1 MQLLW
6 QQNAAVSHVFSVS
19 AVEGFT
25 HTPSS
30 TLCSRA
36 QNRALSLALERE
48 RSQRAQ
54 RAELLAAV
62 LNGPESAQV

>member
-1 MQLLW
+1 MQ
-6 QQNAAVSHVFSVS
+6 
-19 AVEGFT
+19 
-25 HTPSS
+25 TPSS
-30 TLCSRA
+30 TLCSSA

-62 LNGPESAQV
+62 LDGPASAQV